1 MNMKKI
7 RLRLTL
13 FCAGITTLIL
23 IIMTLGYLYI
33 SEKNLINNQK
43 YTYQSDIYSI
53 AANLEQQNTI
63 SNKWLSQ
70 LEASKACYIAVFDNG
85 NAFLFN
91 ISPSGNTR
99 KQVINTAWDYYVQNK
114 DTITPTVISYKTSYT
129 PYSISIN
136 SNTYNCFVIAIS
148 QSGSTLE
155 MLIAMPTKNL
165 QNQIFKQRI
174 IFTIIIITA
183 IIAICIL
190 AWIFTGKMLVP
201 IEENR
206 IRQNGFV
213 AAASHELRTPLA
225 VILSSVES
233 LQNKLNDNQD
243 GKIKHDLMAIHAETL
258 RVSHLLGDMLTLS
271 SSDAGHMTL
280 NKAPTELDTLVLN
293 VYENFENMARQ
304 KNITYSIHMPDST
317 LPLFTCDK
325 ERIIQLITLLVHNA
339 ISYTPENGKIDISLS
354 YKKKCFSISVA
365 DNGIG
370 IPDEEKSKIFDRFY
384 RSDKSRN
391 SKEHFGL
398 GLSIASEIVNAH
410 NGHITVNDT
419 PNGGATF
426 TVYFSQPPLA
436 LTPCLN
442 K

>member
-1 MNMKKI
+1 
-7 RLRLTL
+7 
-13 FCAGITTLIL
+13 
-23 IIMTLGYLYI
+23 
-33 SEKNLINNQK
+33 
-43 YTYQSDIYSI
+43 
-53 AANLEQQNTI
+53 
-63 SNKWLSQ
+63 
-70 LEASKACYIAVFDNG
+70 
-85 NAFLFN
+85 
-91 ISPSGNTR
+91 
-99 KQVINTAWDYYVQNK
+99 
-114 DTITPTVISYKTSYT
+114 
-129 PYSISIN
+129 
-136 SNTYNCFVIAIS
+136 
-148 QSGSTLE
+148 
-155 MLIAMPTKNL
+155 MLIAMPTINL

-174 IFTIIIITA
+174 IFAIIIITA

-354 YKKKCFSISVA
+354 YKKKYFSISVA

-410 NGHITVNDT
+410 NDT

-436 LTPCLN
+436 LTPYLN